1 MKNSYILFLLI
12 ILLPT
17 FVFSQSRRWQR
28 TRYELV
34 GATGTTNFMGELGGS
49 DKEGSSYF
57 RDFEISS
64 SRPLIHAGM
73 RYKILEPLAVKASLT
88 YGWLHGDDAK
98 TENIYRQDR
107 NIHFRSPIIEFGTQV
122 EYSIIKEKVGH
133 RYNLRRG
140 KKFSLQALKVNTYIF
155 AGISGFYFNPKAK
168 DLDGNWV
175 ALQPLGTEGQGVI
188 PTREKYK
195 RFQMAV
201 PLGFGFKYN
210 LTRTIGIGLEYGA
223 RITFTDYI
231 DDVSTT
237 YVDPAI
243 FGDDAVARYLADPSL
258 KEDGTITVNGYGAGD
273 QRGNPGE
280 DDFYMFTLISIN
292 YKLNTGRNGLPK
304 F

>member
-1 MKNSYILFLLI
+1 MKNSYILFLI
-12 ILLPT
+12 IVLLPT
-17 FVFSQSRRWQR
+17 LVFSQSRRWER

-49 DKEGSSYF
+49 DKSGSSYF

-64 SRPLIHAGM
+64 SRPLLHLGL
-73 RYKILEPLAVKASLT
+73 RYKILEPLAVRTSIS

-98 TENIYRQDR
+98 TENIYRKDR
-107 NIHFRSPIIEFGTQV
+107 NIHFRSPIVEFSTQV
-122 EYSIIKEKVGH
+122 EYSIIKEKAGH
-133 RYNLRRG
+133 RYNLKRG
-140 KKFSLQALKVNTYIF
+140 KRFSLQALKVNTYIF
-155 AGISGFYFNPKAK
+155 AGVAGFYFNPKAK
-168 DLDGNWV
+168 DIEGDGKWH
-175 ALQPLGTEGQGVI
+175 ALQPLGTEGQGLI
-188 PTREKYK
+188 PTRDKYK

-210 LTRTIGIGLEYGA
+210 ITRSIGIGLEYGA

-243 FGDDAVARYLADPSL
+243 FGDNELARRLADPSIGDVPGL
-258 KEDGTITVNGYGAGD
+258 SAVNS
-273 QRGNPGE
+273 QRGNPGD

>member
-1 MKNSYILFLLI
+1 
-12 ILLPT
+12 
-17 FVFSQSRRWQR
+17 
-28 TRYELV
+28 
-34 GATGTTNFMGELGGS
+34 MGELGGS
-49 DKEGSSYF
+49 DKEGSDYF
-57 RDFEISS
+57 KDFEISS
-64 SRPLIHAGM
+64 SRPLIHLGM
-73 RYKILEPLAVKASLT
+73 RYKILEPLAVKAAFS
-88 YGWLHGDDAK
+88 YGWLHGDDSK
-98 TENIYRQDR
+98 TENIFRKDR
-107 NIHFRSPIIEFGTQV
+107 NIHFRSPIIEFSTQV

-155 AGISGFYFNPKAK
+155 AGVAGFYFNPKAK
-168 DLDGNWV
+168 DIDGNWV

-210 LTRTIGIGLEYGA
+210 ITRTIGIGLEYGA

-243 FGDDAVARYLADPSL
+243 FGDNDLARSLADPSL
-258 KEDGTITVNGYGAGD
+258 GEIPGLSAANS
-273 QRGNPGE
+273 QRGNPGD

>member
-1 MKNSYILFLLI
+1 MKNSYIILLLFL
-12 ILLPT
+12 LLPT
-17 FVFSQSRRWQR
+17 FLFSQSRRWQR

-49 DKEGSSYF
+49 DKEGSDYF

-64 SRPLIHAGM
+64 SRPLIHVGM
-73 RYKILEPLAVKASLT
+73 RYKILEPLAVKAAFT
-88 YGWLHGDDAK
+88 YGLLHGDDKK
-98 TENIYRQDR
+98 TENIYRKER
-107 NIHFRSPIIEFGTQV
+107 NIHFRSSIYELEAQL

-140 KKFSLQALKVNTYIF
+140 NKFSLQALKVNTYIF
-155 AGISGFYFNPKAK
+155 AGIAGFYFNPKAK
-168 DLDGNWV
+168 YDGKWH

-195 RFQMAV
+195 RFQMAI
-201 PLGFGFKYN
+201 PLGIGFKYN

-223 RITFTDYI
+223 RLTFTDYI

-237 YVDPAI
+237 YVDPEI
-243 FGDDAVARYLADPSL
+243 FGDDEIARALADPSL
-258 KEDGTITVNGYGAGD
+258 GELDQPIGGVNG
-273 QRGNPGE
+273 QRGNPGD